1 MLFFV
6 IKNTVEIPSNE
17 LNKMY
22 RMRYAVAV
30 GQWGWNIPTAKKGL
44 DKDQFDTPHTTYVL
58 VYNQAGQMVACARL
72 NSTMRP
78 HLMSEIFPDQ
88 CEFAGVPRD
97 KSIHELSRFIVD
109 SSKLTHAQ
117 QVRLYLQLCLVVT
130 EYAISIGLKQLTWL
144 THKTKYIKS
153 VVVWK
158 TRPLGLP
165 QYYQDDDAEY
175 IAAIMDTTDE
185 AVQRLRRFCKLEGS
199 IPLSDI
205 PTYSSACAA

>member
-6 IKNTVEIPSNE
+6 IKNATEIPLKE
-17 LNKMY
+17 LHKMY
-22 RMRYAVAV
+22 RMRYIVAV
-30 GQWGWNIPTAKKGL
+30 DQWGWNIPTAQKDI
-44 DKDQFDTPHTTYVL
+44 DKDQFDTQHTTYVL
-58 VYNQAGQMVACARL
+58 VYNQACQMVACARL
-72 NSTMRP
+72 NPTMSP
-78 HLMSEIFPDQ
+78 HLMSEVFPDQ
-88 CEFAGVPRD
+88 CEFSGVPRD
-97 KSIHELSRFIVD
+97 VSIQELSRFIVD

-117 QVRLYLQLCLVVT
+117 QVRLYLQICLVVT

-165 QYYQDDDAEY
+165 QYYQDDDATY

-185 AVQRLRRFCKLEGS
+185 AVQRLRKFCKLECS
-199 IPLSDI
+199 IPLSNI
-205 PTYSSACAA
+205 PTYNPAHAA